1 MDRPG
6 LPCYLVAL
14 SVPEAG
20 HGRVAHPGLC
30 RKYCASLT
38 DSDMEKKSHNKEQI
52 FVIALLVVM
61 LLMFIV
67 IPTFAQSTNTLD
79 LDVSNI
85 TPNLFLGA
93 NIMIAALLAVMM
105 LVAGLTFGMNILS
118 RIVRAIVSGIR

>member
-1 MDRPG
+1 
-6 LPCYLVAL
+6 
-14 SVPEAG
+14 
-20 HGRVAHPGLC
+20 
-30 RKYCASLT
+30 
-38 DSDMEKKSHNKEQI
+38 MEKKSHNKEQI